1 MNLEISLEDLL
12 KNGSHFGHNKKRWN
26 PKMEKFIYGEKNG
39 THILDLRKSLP
50 LIENALKF
58 ALECSKNK
66 KKFLFVSTKKQH
78 GEIVENIAKETGNYF
93 VNFRWL
99 GGMITNWNT
108 VKNSINTLNNYEN
121 ILNSD
126 ETVFTKKELSDIEK
140 KKIRLEKTLG
150 GIVEMKSTPD
160 VLFIIDT
167 NREHIAV
174 LEAKKLGIP
183 IIAILDSNS
192 NPDGIDFPIPGNDDA
207 RRAIDLYCNLIK
219 ETINAAKKSAPKEDK
234 KVDLKSEEKSSKT
247 IQELDREKLENKF
260 SKDSKE
266 TLN

>member
-1 MNLEISLEDLL
+1 MDIEISLEDLL

-26 PKMEKFIYGEKNG
+26 PKMEKYIYGEKNG

-58 ALECSKNK
+58 AHESSKNN

-78 GEIVENIAKETGNYF
+78 SEIVETIAKETSNYF

-121 ILNSD
+121 ILSSD
-126 ETVFTKKELSDIEK
+126 DTVFTKKELSDIEK
-140 KKIRLEKTLG
+140 KKIRLDKTLG

-160 VLFIIDT
+160 VILSLI
-167 NREHIAV
+167 HI
-174 LEAKKLGIP
+174 
-183 IIAILDSNS
+183 
-192 NPDGIDFPIPGNDDA
+192 
-207 RRAIDLYCNLIK
+207 
-219 ETINAAKKSAPKEDK
+219 
-234 KVDLKSEEKSSKT
+234 
-247 IQELDREKLENKF
+247 
-260 SKDSKE
+260 
-266 TLN
+266 